1 MKNTQLSAIP
11 NTVMRIF
18 VPNICVATGVS
29 YDFRIAFGN
38 LNNYLERIEENEAPR
53 TRFLARRSF
62 LHRPIPH
69 YQEYFSSEKYNGV
82 ITDQNREIVARINAI
97 VDQLN
102 RLREQEIT
110 DYETL
115 APLRN
120 RLNTLISGITT
131 TATPPA

>member
-1 MKNTQLSAIP
+1 MKIP
-11 NTVMRIF
+11 
-18 VPNICVATGVS
+18 VPNICTASGVS

-69 YQEYFSSEKYNGV
+69 YEEYFNPEKYDGV
-82 ITDQNREIVARINAI
+82 ITNQNRETVEHINAL

-110 DYETL
+110 DHKTL
-115 APLRN
+115 APLRDA
-120 RLNTLISGITT
+120 LNTLISGMAAVTN
-131 TATPPA
+131 PPV